1 MCLVG
6 LVLGEG
12 DDGAVLLVGNRD
24 EEHARPTAEAHA
36 WSERPDVYA
45 GKDLRANGTWMGVTQ
60 GGRWAALTNFRHPE
74 ARREGASRGSIV
86 RDYLLGDEPPLAFA
100 EKLVRRL
107 DALPSFNLI
116 VGHGARAVYLADERG
131 GSGPRVEP
139 LAPGVHTLSNAR
151 LGEPWPKTRRLDAA
165 LRRAE
170 ASAIPDLALFEVLAD
185 RSGAPDDELPSTGVP
200 LALERFLAAPFL
212 VSPGYGTRASTIVR
226 VTGGAASLIERSFDA
241 RGAQT
246 GEVRLGAAR
255 SLL

>member
-6 LVLGEG
+6 LVLGDG
-12 DDGAVLLVGNRD
+12 DEGAVLLVGNRD

-36 WSERPDVYA
+36 WRDRPDVYA
-45 GKDLRANGTWMGVTQ
+45 GQDLRANGTWMGVTR
-60 GGRWAALTNFRHPE
+60 GGRWAALTNFRHPQ

-86 RDYLLGDEPPLAFA
+86 RDYLLGAEPPLAFA
-100 EKLVRRL
+100 ESLARRL

-116 VGHGARAVYLADERG
+116 VGHGAHAVYVADERG

-151 LGEPWPKTRRLDAA
+151 LGEPWPKTRRLEAA
-165 LRRAE
+165 LRRA
-170 ASAIPDLALFEVLAD
+170 AQLPDADDLLFEALAD

-212 VSPGYGTRASTIVR
+212 VSPAYGTRASTLVR
-226 VTGGAASLIERSFDA
+226 LEGGAVALTERRFDA
-241 RGAQT
+241 RGEQT
-246 GEVRLGAAR
+246 GEVRLREAR
-255 SLL
+255 SFL